1 MDNVSVIQRAL
12 DIKEDGNIAANTSL
26 GSSMGSTI
34 SNLGLSSDNK
44 RPSPHT
50 PIKHEEKRRSPGLES
65 WQPDHPSGHKVWSM
79 P

>member
-1 MDNVSVIQRAL
+1 MCVLHSAEVDCVCVIQRAL
-12 DIKEDGNIAANTSL
+12 DIREDSNSSL
-26 GSSMGSTI
+26 GSTI

-65 WQPDHPSGHKVWSM
+65 WQPNHPSDQKV
-79 P
+79 